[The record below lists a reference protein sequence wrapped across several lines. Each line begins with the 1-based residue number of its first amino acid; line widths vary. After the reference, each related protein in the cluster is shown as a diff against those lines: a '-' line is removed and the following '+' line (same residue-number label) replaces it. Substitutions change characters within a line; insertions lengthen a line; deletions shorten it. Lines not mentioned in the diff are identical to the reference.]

1 MNNAHSRISRRQW
14 LQTSGAL
21 VGASAWS
28 GLGLSQAWAQGAGL
42 GLGNWPQKVIRI
54 VVPNPAGG
62 TADVLPRLILEQL
75 GSRLGQSVIVDNKPG
90 AAGNIG
96 AEFVANAEPD
106 GYTLLASPPTT
117 LAINPSLYPKLN
129 YDASK
134 FVPITILATVPN
146 VLMVH
151 PSVPFNTV
159 QEFMAYAKVNPD
171 KLTYAS
177 QGSGSTAHLTAEL
190 FKMRT
195 GLKLVHIPY
204 KGDAP
209 AMADLLAGHV
219 NLMFGNIAAANVH
232 LKAGKLKI
240 LAVTSPK
247 RLAALPE
254 VPALNDFVP
263 GMVSVTWFG
272 LVAPAKTPPAIAAK
286 LSATISDILKMPEI
300 AKRFA
305 EASADPLGNTPE
317 EAVAWI
323 KEESERWRAV
333 VRAGNIKVD

>member
-75 GSRLGQSVIVDNKPG
+75 GSRLGQIVIVDNKPG

-159 QEFMAYAKVNPD
+159 QEFMAYAKANPD

>member
-1 MNNAHSRISRRQW
+1 MNHDHSGFSRRQW

-28 GLGLSQAWAQGAGL
+28 GLGLSQAWAQGVGP

-134 FVPITILATVPN
+134 FVPISILATVPN
-146 VLMVH
+146 VLKVH

-159 QEFMAYAKVNPD
+159 QEFMAYAKANPD

-177 QGSGSTAHLTAEL
+177 QGSGSTSHLTAEL
-190 FKMRT
+190 FKMKT

-219 NLMFGNIAAANVH
+219 QIMFGNIAAANVH

-247 RLAALPE
+247 RLAALPD
-254 VPALNDFVP
+254 VPALNDLVP

-272 LVAPAKTPPAIAAK
+272 LVAPAKTPAAIAAK

-317 EAVAWI
+317 EAAAWM